1 MSTVSTAVA
10 TTWRVDSTHS
20 LAEFAVRHLMIS
32 TVKGRFTEVTGTL
45 IGDDT
50 DPENSSIE
58 LTIPVLGI
66 DTRESQRDAHLRSA
80 DFFEAER
87 YPEIHFRSTRIAR
100 AGKGQFTVTGDLTIR
115 GTTKPVTLTVESGGR
130 GKDPWGGERIGFS
143 TATTINRKDFG
154 LHWNQALEAGG
165 VVVGNEV
172 KISVELELVRSSD

>member
-1 MSTVSTAVA
+1 M
-10 TTWRVDSTHS
+10 
-20 LAEFAVRHLMIS
+20 
-32 TVKGRFTEVTGTL
+32 
-45 IGDDT
+45 
-50 DPENSSIE
+50 
-58 LTIPVLGI
+58 
-66 DTRESQRDAHLRSA
+66 
-80 DFFEAER
+80 
-87 YPEIHFRSTRIAR
+87 
-100 AGKGQFTVTGDLTIR
+100 TGDLTIR